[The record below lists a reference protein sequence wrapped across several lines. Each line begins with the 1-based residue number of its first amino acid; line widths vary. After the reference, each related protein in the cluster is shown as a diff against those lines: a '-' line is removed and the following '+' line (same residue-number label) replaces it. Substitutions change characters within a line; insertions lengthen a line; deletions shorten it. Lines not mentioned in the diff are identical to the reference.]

1 MLTKVICVNK
11 QLIITIF
18 VSRKKFLTLK
28 CIPMRNLSRAVGL
41 FILLFPYFLI
51 SQHNNSEI
59 PTSINENGA
68 APDESAILDL
78 QSSNK
83 GLLIPRMPFCDIELI
98 ENPAEGLM
106 VFDTEYKCL
115 RIYIQNS
122 WDCLYESKGPLG
134 KNYNLTGWS
143 NTPLDEG
150 FDTDIALDSEENI
163 YITTETEDSEI
174 RLIKYD
180 NKANLQ
186 WSIFEL
192 GRDFQ
197 TVEIDNNNDIFV
209 VGTYLSL
216 PFNFNNAS
224 ITTGL
229 PKSTFIAKLDSDGN
243 VLNLVSLNDSKIGVI
258 AKLDPQGNLF
268 LVHTKYNVG
277 PDETAF
283 LIEKYDTQLDLIWQ
297 QSFNMLSPPNQTA
310 ISNMAIDD
318 QGDVYVVGNYKNDL
332 GSPVPI
338 TDPVDEFNV
347 YVVKFSGPSGG
358 ILWNRS
364 IDSSV
369 PISASYVCVND
380 GFVHVF
386 GSNNVDPLDNAGES
400 FYSKRYRASDGQ
412 DRGLSVFDKS
422 IVFISASFSDSTDEL
437 LISALERKSIFDY
450 EDQLLVFSL
459 FKNEFIEERS
469 VSFRPG
475 ESVYSPD
482 GKTIY
487 GTGNGAQAGNTII
500 PPTNGESNI
509 VFKIQKN

>member
-1 MLTKVICVNK
+1 
-11 QLIITIF
+11 
-18 VSRKKFLTLK
+18 
-28 CIPMRNLSRAVGL
+28 MRNLSRAVGL

-51 SQHNNSEI
+51 SQHNNSEL
-59 PTSINENGA
+59 PTSINEDGV
-68 APDESAILDL
+68 APDQSAILDL

-98 ENPAEGLM
+98 QNPADGLM
-106 VFDTEYKCL
+106 VFDTEYNCL
-115 RIYIQNS
+115 RIYIQES

-134 KNYNLTGWS
+134 KKFNLTGWS
-143 NTPLDEG
+143 NIPLDEG

-186 WSIFEL
+186 WSIFEF

-197 TVEIDNNNDIFV
+197 TVEIDDNNDVFV

-243 VLNLVSLNDSKIGVI
+243 VLKLVSLYEQKFGVL
-258 AKLDPQGNLF
+258 AKLDTQGNLF
-268 LVHTKYNVG
+268 LVYPQYNNAG
-277 PDETAF
+277 ADQTTF
-283 LIEKYDTQLDLIWQ
+283 RIEKYDTDLGLAWQ
-297 QSFNMLSPPNQTA
+297 QSFNILSSPNQTA
-310 ISNMAIDD
+310 ISNMEIDD

-332 GSPVPI
+332 GSPAPI
-338 TDPVDEFNV
+338 SDPVDEFNV
-347 YVVKFSGPSGG
+347 YVVKFLGAAGG

-369 PISASYVCVND
+369 PISARYVCVND

-386 GSNNVDPLDNAGES
+386 WSNNVDPLDNAGES

-450 EDQLLVFSL
+450 EDQLLLYSL
-459 FKNEFIEERS
+459 FNNEFIEERR
-469 VSFRPG
+469 VTFRPG
-475 ESVYSPD
+475 ESVYSAD

-487 GTGNGAQAGNTII
+487 GTGNGTQAGNTII
-500 PPTNGESNI
+500 PPVNGENNI